1 MLYTV
6 MPPALRRDRII
17 LYPGQMAA
25 RAPADGAEAVDS
37 VAVRFV
43 ARDRRIG
50 PPPVDRGDGNPTWTT
65 PAEGQADG
73 TITAK
78 GPIPEGFFAEYPPH
92 PATPPGAASP

>member
-25 RAPADGAEAVDS
+25 RAPA
-37 VAVRFV
+37 
-43 ARDRRIG
+43 
-50 PPPVDRGDGNPTWTT
+50 
-65 PAEGQADG
+65 EGHADG

-78 GPIPEGFFAEYPPH
+78 GPIPERFFAECPPH